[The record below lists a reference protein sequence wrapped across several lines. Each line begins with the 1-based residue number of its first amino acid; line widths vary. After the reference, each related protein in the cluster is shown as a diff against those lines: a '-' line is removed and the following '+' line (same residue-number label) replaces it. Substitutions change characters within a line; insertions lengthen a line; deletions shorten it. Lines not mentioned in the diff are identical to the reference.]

1 MGRSASDRAGRCRD
15 ASRAPIAIRLPE
27 GDGRNQASI
36 VAAEPVREG
45 LIGAG
50 G

>member
-15 ASRAPIAIRLPE
+15 ASRAPIAIRLP
-27 GDGRNQASI
+27 ASI